1 MLLTFLSPQTA
12 HTLEIIATL
21 TFVAY
26 LVLQILHSKWMW
38 FLYIPSCICAALNFF
53 NSATWA
59 FAALNVYY
67 VVMGFVGI
75 VSWRKDSTKSTKDT
89 NAIIL
94 NHLPSKT
101 LIISAIL
108 VAISIPG
115 LYFLLNWLND
125 PNPLLDAV
133 TTSLSIIGTW
143 WLTRSYI
150 QQWWIWIVA
159 DVFAIV
165 LNVNLGNT
173 WFVVQ
178 FALCILSSFIGLWNW
193 NRKGEYPKD

>member
-1 MLLTFLSPQTA
+1 MILTFLSAQTA
-12 HTLEIIATL
+12 QILEIIATV

-53 NSATWA
+53 NSSTWA

-75 VSWRKDSTKSTKDT
+75 VNWRRDSKAAAGDK
-89 NAIIL
+89 NAIVL
-94 NHLPSKT
+94 NTLSRKT
-101 LIISAIL
+101 LLISAAA
-108 VAISIPG
+108 VVVGIPA
-115 LYFLLNWLND
+115 LYFLLRALAD
-125 PNPLLDAV
+125 PNPLLDAI
-133 TTSLSIIGTW
+133 TTALSIIGTW

-159 DVFAIV
+159 DCFAIA
-165 LNVNLGNT
+165 LNVSLGNV
-173 WFVVQ
+173 WFTVQ
-178 FALCILSSFIGLWNW
+178 FALCILSSFVGLWNW
-193 NRKGEYPKD
+193 NRQGKYLS